1 MEKAY
6 ITTKE
11 LMDTSG
17 LNQRKADRIIRT
29 INRQIR
35 ESGGRPIRG
44 MAPRDKVKEMLQ
56 IQL

>member
-1 MEKAY
+1 METAY

-11 LMDTSG
+11 LMDRCG

-29 INRQIR
+29 INRGIR
-35 ESGGRPIRG
+35 ETGGTPIRG

-56 IQL
+56 INL